1 MDVKFSSA
9 IHTLILISEAE
20 VPMSSEQL
28 ANSVGTNASY
38 IRKLTTR
45 LSKAGIIEG
54 RRGVSGFTLNKKPSE
69 ITMLAIY
76 RAVMETDAV
85 HFFDIHRNPNDEC
98 IVGHHIQPVL
108 SGMFKAMEEN
118 VEKQL
123 SGLTLDECINIMR
136 NNINKNNKKME
147 KTE

>member
-20 VPMSSEQL
+20 IPMSSEQI

-38 IRKLTTR
+38 IRKLTAR

-54 RRGVSGFTLNKKPSE
+54 RRGVSGFILNKKASE

-85 HFFDIHRNPNDEC
+85 HFFDIHQNPNDEC
-98 IVGHHIQPVL
+98 IVGHHIKPVL
-108 SGMFKAMEEN
+108 SGMFKEMEEN

-123 SGLTLDECINIMR
+123 SGLKLDEGINIMR
-136 NNINKNNKKME
+136 KNTNTNNKKME
-147 KTE
+147 KTK